1 MPRRSEGWRAAGW
14 AALAILLLAQ
24 VVCLYLLSVS
34 GPPLF
39 VGADKVGHVL
49 IFGLPAALAALLGR
63 LWIVALLVL
72 HAALSEPLQGA
83 LTTTRVA
90 DPWDFVAD
98 LVGIVLGVVV
108 AMAIRR
114 RAA

>member
-1 MPRRSEGWRAAGW
+1 
-14 AALAILLLAQ
+14 
-24 VVCLYLLSVS
+24 
-34 GPPLF
+34 
-39 VGADKVGHVL
+39 
-49 IFGLPAALAALLGR
+49 
-63 LWIVALLVL
+63 VL
-72 HAALSEPLQGA
+72 HAAVSEPLQGA

-108 AMAIRR
+108 AMGIRR